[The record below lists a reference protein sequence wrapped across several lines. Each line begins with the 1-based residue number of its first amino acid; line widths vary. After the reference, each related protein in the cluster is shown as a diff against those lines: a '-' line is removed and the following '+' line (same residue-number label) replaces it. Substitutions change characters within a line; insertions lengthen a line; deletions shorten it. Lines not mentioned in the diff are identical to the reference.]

1 MRRIIS
7 LFLLSCSSIC
17 LAQTDSMIVEKTD
30 GTIESYPISSINQI
44 SFFGV
49 PTSVREQELVQNVL
63 SSFALYQ
70 NYPNPFNPSTTIQ
83 YNVPRTGDV
92 EVRIFD
98 IQGRLVRSLSKS
110 YQQAGVHS
118 LVWDSRSNSGMVVA
132 RRHIFLPSAFNGTA
146 LVKNSYLLSKLEN
159 LYIKDIAMK
168 RSFFIL
174 LFVLSLFK
182 HFLKHK

>member
-132 RRHIFLPSAFNGTA
+132 SGTYFCQVLFNGTA
-146 LVKNSYLLSKLEN
+146 LVMKLI
-159 LYIKDIAMK
+159 LIK
-168 RSFFIL
+168 L
-174 LFVLSLFK
+174 T
-182 HFLKHK
+182 